1 MKQFFLANESRV
13 RNDLEIIHWTYL
25 EGIPE
30 FRGPQICVI
39 SRGFTMTLPN
49 ECCIHPLSLV
59 GLTLVQG
66 KTSTHFRPMVSG
78 LAGFFLSHDSNYRVW
93 YPQNGGTEK
102 PSLDYPVDILDTLSE
117 PVHLPK
123 VHSSQHR
130 WKQKTEG
137 NPNLYRFNY
146 IVCVGDALISEVIF
160 ASLFLI
166 IICFRG
172 GIIMENSIP
181 WSQICSALNLPVL
194 ILQSR

>member
-78 LAGFFLSHDSNYRVW
+78 LAGFFCLMTLTIEFGTPKTVVLKNHPWTILSTFW
-93 YPQNGGTEK
+93 
-102 PSLDYPVDILDTLSE
+102 ILFLNQYIF
-117 PVHLPK
+117 LK
-123 VHSSQHR
+123 FIVHS
-130 WKQKTEG
+130 TVG
-137 NPNLYRFNY
+137 NKKPKETQIY
-146 IVCVGDALISEVIF
+146 IDLITSF
-160 ASLFLI
+160 
-166 IICFRG
+166 
-172 GIIMENSIP
+172 
-181 WSQICSALNLPVL
+181 VL
-194 ILQSR
+194 GMP